1 MPAQV
6 GTIAFLIKLK
16 GIMRGEFFNL
26 SVRQYQPLAHSK
38 AGLMIW
44 ELGQDVF
51 EDNISLLR
59 HLKGKFDTDL
69 ARQRAAMP
77 GL

>member
-16 GIMRGEFFNL
+16 GIMGEFFNL
-26 SVRQYQPLAHSK
+26 SVPQYQPLAHPK